1 MLQPLK
7 QTDYS
12 AVKQLFQD
20 IFDQTEDTLF
30 KQAWKNRTQSMSLG
44 VWEQG
49 LLVGAIIVQPEQT
62 GCIQRIEYLF
72 VHESYRTHGV
82 GGLLLKTVLKNCCT
96 IHLTA
101 VEDLIVRAWYKKH
114 GFHQTSENIFVRLSY
129 TLRSKRI

>member
-20 IFDQTEDTLF
+20 IFDQTENTLF
-30 KQAWKNRTQSMSLG
+30 QQAWKNRTQSMSLG

-72 VHESYRTHGV
+72 VHELYRTHGV

>member
-1 MLQPLK
+1 MLRPLK

-12 AVKQLFQD
+12 NVKQLFHD

-44 VWEQG
+44 VWDQG
-49 LLVGAIIVQPEQT
+49 LLVGAIVVQPECNS
-62 GCIQRIEYLF
+62 CIQRIEYLF

-82 GGLLLKTVLKNCCT
+82 GSLLLKTVLKNCCT

-101 VEDLIVRAWYKKH
+101 VEDPIVRAWYKKY

-129 TLRSKRI
+129 MLRSKRI